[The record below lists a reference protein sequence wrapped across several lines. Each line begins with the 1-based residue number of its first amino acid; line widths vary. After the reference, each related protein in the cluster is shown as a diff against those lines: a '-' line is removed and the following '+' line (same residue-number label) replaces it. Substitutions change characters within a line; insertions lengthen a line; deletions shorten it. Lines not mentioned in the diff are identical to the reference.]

1 VFSGI
6 ELFEK
11 FLVASRVLDQIVED
25 GSEGN
30 GSGVTP
36 G

>member
-1 VFSGI
+1 
-6 ELFEK
+6 
-11 FLVASRVLDQIVED
+11 LVASRVLDQIVED